1 MLASLDGCWNFIL
14 VLCTCLLILPTYEFC
29 MLIWSFNS
37 LNHFNSWGQF
47 SWIIYFSVMG
57 VELHEFG
64 LMIMVINK
72 YRNCFIIC
80 WCCEF
85 MGMGKPQKL
94 SHHKVYPTTGGFIKI
109 LVIRFLNNW
118 AWIQFPVDW
127 SSVWHNCLSGLG
139 KLSSYHLL
147 DSKKSRNPGAHILK
161 P

>member
-1 MLASLDGCWNFIL
+1 MNFVCWFGVFIESFQFLRSIFLDYLFF
-14 VLCTCLLILPTYEFC
+14 T
-29 MLIWSFNS
+29 
-37 LNHFNSWGQF
+37 
-47 SWIIYFSVMG
+47 VMG

-127 SSVWHNCLSGLG
+127 SSVWHNCLSGLENCPLITYLTLKKAG
-139 KLSSYHLL
+139 IQEHTFWNHKKPKLLL
-147 DSKKSRNPGAHILK
+147 ERNIAIK
-161 P
+161 DNT